1 MAKKWSEV
9 ASSPQYMAL
18 SPQERE
24 EARNEYFNHVVAPN
38 VVNQEELAEVRRAFD
53 TDTAPKQ
60 QQQGRAS
67 GGPVHPAPPV
77 DQAAI
82 ARQVY
87 DNSPWYQRPFIA
99 AGAEMNRI
107 GRGLQQLVT
116 DKDSAKGR
124 ALQQRIDADAPMQEG
139 VNGVSGFIGR
149 VLPYAA
155 TAVMG
160 GPEAAVLGRLGQAG
174 KAAQLAAKAGVAAA
188 EGAGYGALGETRT
201 GENRLANA
209 GYGALG
215 GVAARGALGAA
226 RGVTSGLARR
236 GDPLLQADI
245 AIAQREGIPLHISQ
259 VAQSTPARTMASM
272 AKYLPFSGADAAARN
287 QQNAWNRALTRHVGD
302 ATDRLDDSWIAKQK
316 QALGEAYDTIW
327 NRNDVTISPETAT
340 RMHQIVQNA
349 YRDLGTDG
357 GKVVENQFGRI
368 LDDIAQAGQEGTIS
382 GRNYQRLA
390 RTLAQ
395 VQPGTSVGNYVGR
408 LRKEL
413 IGDAENSIAPS
424 DMALLQ
430 QTNQKYNN
438 FKTLEKLL
446 TRQPGAKADIAPAAL
461 WSAVNARGPKATQE
475 LRELAK
481 VGQNLLKDP
490 IPDSGT
496 AGRLVSLNLFG
507 GGGALAGGIVPALTA
522 LAGGATVGRALNS
535 PFTGNWLA
543 RNAGKPDFFA
553 NLLAAQGAKG
563 GLRKGLGRAGQI
575 TTMAGSKKLLQE
587 EIP

>member
-1 MAKKWSEV
+1 M
-9 ASSPQYMAL
+9 
-18 SPQERE
+18 
-24 EARNEYFNHVVAPN
+24 
-38 VVNQEELAEVRRAFD
+38 
-53 TDTAPKQ
+53 TAPKRVKLSDL
-60 QQQGRAS
+60 QGDIEFLDEGAPQTGTHAARLPPVGGVAAPKQVRLSDLS
-67 GGPVHPAPPV
+67 GDYEVVDEHTPAPPV

-87 DNSPWYQRPFIA
+87 DDSPWYQRPFIA

-475 LRELAK
+475 FRELAK

-496 AGRLVSLNLFG
+496 AGRLTSTHLLGGGGAALFG
-507 GGGALAGGIVPALTA
+507 GGTLASSFIPGVAA
-522 LAGGATVGRALNS
+522 LAGGAVTGRAFNS
-535 PFTGNWLA
+535 PFLGNWLA
-543 RNAGKPDFFA
+543 RNAGKPSFFA
-553 NLLAAQGAKG
+553 NLLAAQGG
-563 GLRKGLGRAGQI
+563 WGTLRKGLGRAGQI
-575 TTMAGSKKLLQE
+575 TTLAGTKQLLQDDA
-587 EIP
+587 P

>member
-87 DNSPWYQRPFIA
+87 DDSPWYQRPFIA

-174 KAAQLAAKAGVAAA
+174 TLARFATKAGVAAA

-245 AIAQREGIPLHISQ
+245 AIAQREGIPLHVSQ

-272 AKYLPFSGADAAARN
+272 AKYLPFSGADVAARN

-340 RMHQIVQNA
+340 RMHHIVQNA

-413 IGDAENSIAPS
+413 IGDAENSITPS

-446 TRQPGAKADIAPAAL
+446 TRQPGARADIAPAAL

-475 LRELAK
+475 FRELAK

-496 AGRLVSLNLFG
+496 MGRLVSLNLFG

>member
-1 MAKKWSEV
+1 MSTPRKKNQTPDDPNGPWNDFAGETATPDGPWNDYAGEV
-9 ASSPQYMAL
+9 ATPKKK
-18 SPQERE
+18 
-24 EARNEYFNHVVAPN
+24 AP
-38 VVNQEELAEVRRAFD
+38 A
-53 TDTAPKQ
+53 
-60 QQQGRAS
+60 
-67 GGPVHPAPPV
+67 PAPPV

-87 DNSPWYQRPFIA
+87 DDSPWYQRPFIA

-116 DKDSAKGR
+116 PKDSARGR

-215 GVAARGALGAA
+215 GVAARGALGAVRVA
-226 RGVTSGLARR
+226 AGGLARR

-245 AIAQREGIPLHISQ
+245 TIAQREGIPLHVSQ

-302 ATDRLDDSWIAKQK
+302 ATDRLDDSWIARQK

-368 LDDIAQAGQEGTIS
+368 LDDIAQAGQDGTIS

-413 IGDAENSIAPS
+413 IGDAENSITPS

-522 LAGGATVGRALNS
+522 LATGATAGRALNS
-535 PFTGNWLA
+535 PFMGNWLA

-553 NLLAAQGAKG
+553 NLLAAQGSKEAW
-563 GLRKGLGRAGQI
+563 RKGLGRAGQI
-575 TTMAGSKKLLQE
+575 TTLAGSKKLLQE

>member
-1 MAKKWSEV
+1 MSTPGKKNQTPDDPNGPWNDFAGETAAPDGPWNDYADEV
-9 ASSPQYMAL
+9 ATPKKK
-18 SPQERE
+18 
-24 EARNEYFNHVVAPN
+24 AP
-38 VVNQEELAEVRRAFD
+38 A
-53 TDTAPKQ
+53 
-60 QQQGRAS
+60 
-67 GGPVHPAPPV
+67 PAPPV

-87 DNSPWYQRPFIA
+87 NDSPWYQRPFIA

-107 GRGLQQLVT
+107 GRGLQQLIT

-174 KAAQLAAKAGVAAA
+174 TLARFATKAGVAAA

-226 RGVTSGLARR
+226 RGVTSGLARH

-245 AIAQREGIPLHISQ
+245 AIAQREGIPLHVSQ

-272 AKYLPFSGADAAARN
+272 AKYLPFSGADVAARN

-340 RMHQIVQNA
+340 RMHHIVQNA

-413 IGDAENSIAPS
+413 IGDAENSITPS

-475 LRELAK
+475 LRDLAK

-496 AGRLVSLNLFG
+496 AGRQISTSYLGTAG
-507 GGGALAGGIVPALTA
+507 GVGAPGAFLPALGALAGGVTF
-522 LAGGATVGRALNS
+522 GRALNS
-535 PFTGNWLA
+535 PFIGNWLA

-553 NLLAAQGAKG
+553 NLLAAQGLKG
-563 GLRKGLGRAGQI
+563 ALRKGLGRAGQI
-575 TTMAGSKKLLQE
+575 ATMAGAEQRLQDDA
-587 EIP
+587 P

>member
-1 MAKKWSEV
+1 MA
-9 ASSPQYMAL
+9 
-18 SPQERE
+18 R
-24 EARNEYFNHVVAPN
+24 F
-38 VVNQEELAEVRRAFD
+38 
-53 TDTAPKQ
+53 
-60 QQQGRAS
+60 
-67 GGPVHPAPPV
+67 
-77 DQAAI
+77 
-82 ARQVY
+82 
-87 DNSPWYQRPFIA
+87 
-99 AGAEMNRI
+99 
-107 GRGLQQLVT
+107 
-116 DKDSAKGR
+116 
-124 ALQQRIDADAPMQEG
+124 
-139 VNGVSGFIGR
+139 
-149 VLPYAA
+149 A
-155 TAVMG
+155 T
-160 GPEAAVLGRLGQAG
+160 
-174 KAAQLAAKAGVAAA
+174 KAGVAAA

-226 RGVTSGLARR
+226 RGVTSGLARH

-245 AIAQREGIPLHISQ
+245 TIAQREGIPLHVSQ

-413 IGDAENSIAPS
+413 IGDAENSITPS

-475 LRELAK
+475 FRELAK

-496 AGRLVSLNLFG
+496 AGRQISTSYLGTAG
-507 GGGALAGGIVPALTA
+507 GVGAPGAFLPALGALAGGVTF
-522 LAGGATVGRALNS
+522 GRALNS
-535 PFTGNWLA
+535 PFIGNWLA

-553 NLLAAQGAKG
+553 NLLAAQGLKG
-563 GLRKGLGRAGQI
+563 ALRKGLGRAGQI
-575 TTMAGSKKLLQE
+575 ATMAGAEQRLQDDA
-587 EIP
+587 P

>member
-1 MAKKWSEV
+1 MSTPGKKNQTPDDPNGPWNDFAGETAAPDGPWNDYADEV
-9 ASSPQYMAL
+9 A
-18 SPQERE
+18 
-24 EARNEYFNHVVAPN
+24 
-38 VVNQEELAEVRRAFD
+38 
-53 TDTAPKQ
+53 TPKKK
-60 QQQGRAS
+60 A
-67 GGPVHPAPPV
+67 PAPAPLV

-87 DNSPWYQRPFIA
+87 NDSPWYQRPFIA

-174 KAAQLAAKAGVAAA
+174 TLARFATKAGVAAA

-226 RGVTSGLARR
+226 RGVTSGLARH

-245 AIAQREGIPLHISQ
+245 TIAQREGIPLHVSQ
-259 VAQSTPARTMASM
+259 VAQSTPARTMVSM

-302 ATDRLDDSWIAKQK
+302 ATDRLDDSWIARQK

-340 RMHQIVQNA
+340 RMHHIVQNA

-413 IGDAENSIAPS
+413 IGDAENSITPS

-446 TRQPGAKADIAPAAL
+446 TRQPGARADIAPAAL

-475 LRELAK
+475 LRDLAK

-496 AGRLVSLNLFG
+496 AGRQISTSYLGTAG
-507 GGGALAGGIVPALTA
+507 GVGAPGAFLPALGALAGGVTF
-522 LAGGATVGRALNS
+522 GRALNS
-535 PFTGNWLA
+535 PFVGNWLA

-553 NLLAAQGAKG
+553 NLLAAQGLKG
-563 GLRKGLGRAGQI
+563 ALRKGLGRAGQI
-575 TTMAGSKKLLQE
+575 ATMAGAEQRLQDDA
-587 EIP
+587 P